1 MILPLTANGVN
12 LANSGGKGANLGVMV
27 RAGWPV
33 PAGFIITTDAYRQ
46 FMAINQFAPFLE
58 QVNQTTNPTNPDSYE
73 QASAVIRARFEQGS
87 VPADLV
93 TMMMQA
99 YANLLN
105 GKQFGVAVRSSATAE
120 DLPEASF
127 AGQQESYLNIGNET
141 GLLQAVKR
149 CWASLWT
156 ARAMAYRAR
165 QQLGPDEVA
174 LAIVVQQMVAAEV
187 AGVMFTVNP
196 VTGHRGE
203 VVINATWG
211 LGEALVAG
219 QVNPDT
225 LVVDK
230 DTGRIKQLTIAD
242 KAIMTAPTPAG
253 THEIGVE
260 ADRRQQASLSESQA
274 SRLAQWAGQIE
285 AHFARPQDI
294 EWAIANDQIF
304 ILQSRPVTTLPP
316 PPLDSPPPGDDN
328 WLPLNDYPIQ
338 PFDLWSQADVGE
350 RWPEPVTPL
359 TWSTA
364 FHIVS
369 QNMRDAFGELKAPYL
384 AQIRWVRRQYG
395 RVYLNEGGMNHILS
409 HEYGM
414 PASSIAAGLGTQG
427 DVPAGQDQWQWGIVL
442 RRLPLF
448 AKIFI
453 KWGRDIKRFENLF
466 PVYDRWVEQFMAEDL
481 SPLSDLALWEAAQK
495 KWYDRAMAAMVYHA
509 EMTSMSSNYLS
520 MLERVVERW
529 LGDKKVAHRLI
540 SGLDGV
546 IAAEMVPMLGQM
558 ADRLR
563 QLGLAELVLGHDP
576 QTALSLLR
584 QSPAATPFW
593 PLFNRFLERHGHRCL
608 TEAEWR
614 YPRWREAPHLVLEA
628 LAGYLTNPEQSA
640 PAGERGVEL
649 AKHLEKSLKPYQSGY
664 FRWLVAQTQ
673 QLMRMRD
680 NGQNYL
686 VKLIL
691 PIRHLYGQLA
701 ERWAG
706 RGWLTQADD
715 FFFLL
720 AGEIEAVLA
729 AGSPAG
735 QTLQAIVD
743 GRRQAYDYWFQ
754 IAIPEVLDKNG
765 QPMKATLLEADEG
778 ALRGLPASPGRVT
791 GRARIILNPREAG
804 MIRPGEIL
812 VTRATDPGWTPV
824 FSVVGGIV
832 LEVGG
837 LLSHGAIV
845 AREYGLPAVVNV
857 PSATRRIQD
866 GQLITV
872 DGSVG
877 KIMLGEG

>member
-1 MILPLTANGVN
+1 MILPLTASTVN
-12 LANSGGKGANLGVMV
+12 LANSGGKGANLGVMM

-33 PAGFIITTDAYRQ
+33 PAGFIITTAAYRYFVQ
-46 FMAINQFAPFLE
+46 ANQLQPTILQAS
-58 QVNQTTNPTNPDSYE
+58 QATNPANPDSYE
-73 QASAVIRARFEQGS
+73 QASTIIRGRFEQGS

-93 TMMMQA
+93 TMIVQA

-127 AGQQESYLNIGNET
+127 AGQQESYLNIGDEA

-149 CWASLWT
+149 CWSSLWT
-156 ARAMAYRAR
+156 SRAMAYRAR
-165 QQLGPDEVA
+165 QGIDPQDVA
-174 LAIVVQQMVAAEV
+174 LAVVVQQLVAAET

-196 VTGHRGE
+196 VTGHRAE
-203 VVINATWG
+203 VVINASWG

-225 LVVDK
+225 LIVAK
-230 DTGRIKQLTIAD
+230 ATGRIKQLTIGD
-242 KAIMTAPTPAG
+242 KAVMTAPTPAG
-253 THEIGVE
+253 THEIAVE
-260 ADRRQQASLSESQA
+260 IARRQQASLSEGQA
-274 SRLAQWAGQIE
+274 SRLAQWANQIE
-285 AHFARPQDI
+285 AHFVAPQDV

-328 WLPLNDYPIQ
+328 WFPLNDYTPQ
-338 PFDLWSQADVGE
+338 PFDLWSQTDVGE

-364 FHIVS
+364 FTIVG
-369 QNMRDAFGELKAPYL
+369 QNMRDAFGDLKAPYL
-384 AQIRWVRRQYG
+384 AHIRWVRRQYG

-409 HEYGM
+409 QEYGM
-414 PASSIAAGLGTQG
+414 PASTIANGLGTQG
-427 DVPAGQDQWQWGIVL
+427 EVPAGQDQWQWGIVL

-448 AKIFI
+448 AKIFV
-453 KWGRDIKRFENLF
+453 KWGRDVKRFEKLF
-466 PVYDRWVEQFMAEDL
+466 PVYDQWVDQFMAEDL

-495 KWYDRAMAAMVYHA
+495 RWYERAMVAMGYHA
-509 EMTSMSSNYLS
+509 EVTSMSSNYLS
-520 MLERVVERW
+520 MLERVVARW
-529 LGDKKVAHRLI
+529 LGNKGVAHQLI

-546 IAAEMVPMLGQM
+546 IAAEMVPMLRQM
-558 ADRLR
+558 ANLL
-563 QLGLAELVLGHDP
+563 QELGLTDLILSHNS
-576 QTALSLLR
+576 QTAFSLLR

-593 PLFNRFLERHGHRCL
+593 PLFDRFLQRHGHRCL

-628 LAGYLTNPEQSA
+628 LPSYLTNPEQPL
-640 PAGERGVEL
+640 PAGDRGVEL
-649 AKHLEKSLKPYQSGY
+649 AIRLEKSLKPFQKGY

-680 NGQNYL
+680 NGQNYV

-691 PIRHLYGQLA
+691 PIRRLYGELA
-701 ERWAG
+701 ERWAK

-720 AGEIEAVLA
+720 TGEIEGVLA

-735 QTLQAIVD
+735 QNLQAIVS

-754 IAIPEVLDKNG
+754 IAIPELLDKDG
-765 QPMKATLLEADEG
+765 QPVQPTVAADDEQG
-778 ALRGLPASPGRVT
+778 LRGLAASPGRVT
-791 GRARIILNPREAG
+791 GKARIILNPREAG
-804 MIRPGEIL
+804 SLRPGEIL

-824 FSVVGGIV
+824 FSVAGGIV

-857 PSATRRIQD
+857 PAATRRLQD
-866 GQLITV
+866 GQTITV
-872 DGSVG
+872 DGSEG
-877 KIMLGEG
+877 KIWVAS